1 VPGGDRKFINSDDAR
16 SGLMTDSGDG
26 SSSRTNQ
33 MTTILSSD
41 RRGRGTP
48 RSALT
53 TLAEMR
59 DEEPL
64 GLTTTAAATGFTPL
78 DDVLSGGPRPGDL
91 LLVGGKPGIGKTVAC
106 LQWARSMAR
115 RGVTAVYVSYEH
127 DRTTLLTRLLACE
140 LGELAIA
147 EGRTYGRRLR
157 DLRAQLRDVA
167 AGTLA
172 LSVAVDNDDLLQETQ
187 RRLAEYGDR
196 LIFVEASAVCTDVPA
211 MIESISRYKSGRL
224 AVFVDYLH
232 KVPTFPD
239 VGQEHERV
247 GVVAQSLKELAL
259 EREISVIAIA
269 AADEAG
275 LAARRVHL
283 HHFRGSSALAYEADT
298 IIMLNDKADIVAN
311 IKGWSD
317 PVRMEEFRRHVVF
330 SIEKNRH
337 GVVGVDLEFSKDFPN
352 YRFEPQGAWVAEPLV
367 KARYP

>member
-1 VPGGDRKFINSDDAR
+1 MAFH
-16 SGLMTDSGDG
+16 
-26 SSSRTNQ
+26 SSSKVTMLATARGPILVMAPTSQTNP
-33 MTTILSSD
+33 MSTMLTSA
-41 RRGRGTP
+41 RRGRGTA

-59 DEEPL
+59 EDEPL

-78 DDVLSGGPRPGDL
+78 DDVLGGGPRPGDL
-91 LLVGGKPGIGKTVAC
+91 VLVGGKPGIGKTVAC

-115 RGVTAVYVSYEH
+115 RGVTALYVSYEH
-127 DRTTLLTRLLACE
+127 DRTTLLTRLLSCE

-147 EGRTYGRRLR
+147 GGRTDDRRLR
-157 DLRAQLRDVA
+157 DLRAQLCDVA
-167 AGTLA
+167 AGTLP
-172 LSVAVDNDDLLQETQ
+172 LRVAVDNDELLRESQ

-196 LIFVEASAVCTDVPA
+196 LIFVEASAAFTDVPA
-211 MIESISRYKSGRL
+211 MIDSITRYESGRL

-232 KVPTFPD
+232 KVPTFPHA
-239 VGQEHERV
+239 EHENERV
-247 GVVAQSLKELAL
+247 GIVAQSLKDLAL

-269 AADEAG
+269 AADQLG

-298 IIMLNDKADIVAN
+298 IILLNEKADIVSN
-311 IKGWSD
+311 LQSSPT
-317 PVRMEEFRRHVVF
+317 PVRLEEFRRHVVF